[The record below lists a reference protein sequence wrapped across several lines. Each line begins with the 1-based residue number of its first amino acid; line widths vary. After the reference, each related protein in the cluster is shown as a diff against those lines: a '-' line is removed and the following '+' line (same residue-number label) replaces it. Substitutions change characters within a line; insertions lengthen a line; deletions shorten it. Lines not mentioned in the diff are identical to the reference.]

1 MPSVLLKV
9 YARGAVTDSNSLLY
23 VQKCCLYILLSSIF
37 LLSNAHF
44 SQFAMT
50 SVKGKS
56 SILELGS
63 RNVVPGTGVIDEPV
77 KKNMLLAWDSVS
89 VHGDFSCLS
98 ISYTRPCRCTYCT
111 IF

>member
-1 MPSVLLKV
+1 MPSVPLTV
-9 YARGAVTDSNSLLY
+9 YARGAVTDSNTLLY
-23 VQKCCLYILLSSIF
+23 VQRCCLYISLSSIF

-44 SQFAMT
+44 SQLAIT

-77 KKNMLLAWDSVS
+77 KNRLHAL
-89 VHGDFSCLS
+89 GFSLS
-98 ISYTRPCRCTYCT
+98 PG
-111 IF
+111 